1 MGIAVANRG
10 SAAMSYHAVLAF
22 PDDKGETLER
32 VLTRTKTAGII
43 SSPMEDL
50 LLICSS
56 ETDAVFIRCGLALR
70 TASMT
75 TLLVPLQDQPAVN
88 LWLRQNGMAGRCEWA
103 ALEHLEFFS
112 ETAVDRT
119 IEVFSSIVGHDPQ
132 SLPLN
137 LWPDVFRSN
146 LRAV

>member
-1 MGIAVANRG
+1 
-10 SAAMSYHAVLAF
+10 MSYHAVLTF
-22 PDDKGETLER
+22 PFDADETLR
-32 VLTRTKTAGII
+32 AVLVQTRTGGIV
-43 SSPMEDL
+43 SSPMDDL
-50 LLICSS
+50 LLFCSS

-70 TASMT
+70 MASMT
-75 TLLVPLQDQPAVN
+75 TLLVPLQDQPATD
-88 LWLRQNGMAGRCEWA
+88 LWLRQNGLAGRCEWA

-112 ETAVDRT
+112 ETAVART

-137 LWPDVFRSN
+137 LWPEVFRSD